1 MNYRHLSPIQENILF
16 ASIIADGEITKCY
29 PGSRRKNNSYREH
42 YGVQQEAYRRWK
54 ASFYEGQLYILSKSN
69 CLVSKSDSYFTKL
82 YSHFYNQIGN
92 KKIPLELLSRC
103 ILPHFLTILY
113 LDDGS
118 LCITKRINFP
128 KKLIYLSPSIYLY
141 LQNYPKDELIVL
153 QKHISKYFGFNF
165 KINKRKDGYGHILR
179 LSTVSES
186 LKFLETIK
194 ECSAGCPEMEYKYD
208 WTKRLQMEREKLLKD
223 YPDFQIL
230 SSDSNRWRD
239 YTKEEITTMIL
250 LKKEGKTNQQIADEL
265 QRSYWSIV
273 YKLKDIRKDGLL

>member
-1 MNYRHLSPIQENILF
+1 MNFRNLSPIQENILF

-29 PGSRRKNNSYREH
+29 PSSRRKNNSYREH

-54 ASFYEGQLYILSKSN
+54 ASFYDGQLYILSKSN
-69 CLVSKSDSYFTKL
+69 CLVSKSDPYFTKL
-82 YSHFYNQIGN
+82 YSHFYNQLGS

-118 LCITKRINFP
+118 LCITKRINFS
-128 KKLIYLSPSIYLY
+128 KKLIYLLPSIYLY
-141 LQNYPKDELIVL
+141 LQNYPEDELIVL

-179 LSTVSES
+179 LSTVSDS

-194 ECSAGCPEMEYKYD
+194 EYSAGCPEMEYKYD
-208 WTKRLQMEREKLLKD
+208 WTKRLQMEREKLLKV

-230 SSDSNRWRD
+230 PSDSNRWRD

-273 YKLKDIRKDGLL
+273 YKFKDIRKDGLL